1 MIGIYWIRS
10 VASSALCSVMASTK
24 FFQIHIIGG
33 LTLLIINHHN
43 HSRLYVF
50 LSYRD
55 RFHIFSHDD
64 FHSFHTS
71 FNASSIPSLSSFH
84 NAVSSSSSFNQSC
97 RSHIA
102 TQNIARN
109 ADTHINHAHATT
121 AHPAHH
127 PLFLY
132 TCLVHCT
139 NKSILLIVN
148 DCNA

>member
-1 MIGIYWIRS
+1 MIGIYWTKS
-10 VASSALCSVMASTK
+10 VISSALCSVIASRK

-33 LTLLIINHHN
+33 LTLLISNHRI

-50 LSYRD
+50 LSYSD

-71 FNASSIPSLSSFH
+71 FNASSIHSLSSFH

-102 TQNIARN
+102 TQNIAKN
-109 ADTHINHAHATT
+109 EDTHINHAHATT
-121 AHPAHH
+121 AHQAH
-127 PLFLY
+127 PQLFLY

-139 NKSILLIVN
+139 NRSILLIVN